1 MDELCLKNMKYY
13 QVWSHRK
20 LLLLLP
26 STLPNSISNTLSS
39 IPPTPAHELTYLSR
53 VLSTD
58 AKNYHTWAYR
68 QWLLTY
74 YGDTHPNLWEH
85 ELIATDILIEDDVRN
100 NSAWHHRFFI
110 SFASGAQSDV
120 TARELAFVKSKIS
133 LAPNNLS
140 AWNYLRGI
148 LDKFGV
154 RYATLRTFV
163 EPYSNPRTEN
173 DAATKVDGSV
183 EGINEEAEVEVYDL
197 DNPRPSLTAELP
209 CALAIEFM
217 ADLCEQEGENDKAAE
232 VWIPLFIFTTTL
244 IR

>member
-1 MDELCLKNMKYY
+1 MDELCFQYMKYY

-26 STLPNSISNTLSS
+26 STLPAAIADTLSP

-53 VLSTD
+53 ILSTD

-68 QWLLTY
+68 QWVLTY

-85 ELIATDILIEDDVRN
+85 ELIATDLLIEDDVRN

-120 TARELAFVKSKIS
+120 TDRELAFVKSKIS

-148 LDKFGV
+148 LDKFGIK
-154 RYATLRTFV
+154 YATLRTFAELYSVARV
-163 EPYSNPRTEN
+163 ENGG
-173 DAATKVDGSV
+173 ATKVV
-183 EGINEEAEVEVYDL
+183 EGAEGTVEEADVEVYDL

-217 ADLCEQEGENDKAAE
+217 ADLCEQEGEYDNAAE
-232 VWIPLFIFTTTL
+232 VWFHRL
-244 IR
+244 